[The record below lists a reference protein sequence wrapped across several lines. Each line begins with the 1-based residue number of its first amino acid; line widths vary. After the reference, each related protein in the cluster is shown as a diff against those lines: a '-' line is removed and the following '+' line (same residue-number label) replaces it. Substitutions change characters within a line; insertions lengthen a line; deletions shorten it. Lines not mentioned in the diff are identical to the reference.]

1 MLIFTSVT
9 TEITQEGPKHM
20 LVFTSPRCPGSHYK
34 VEADEGT
41 AMRMRALIPTEIKAA
56 SVAGHIF
63 GPDED
68 DHPHEHP
75 FNRC

>member
-20 LVFTSPRCPGSHYK
+20 LVFASPRCPGSHDK

-41 AMRMRALIPTEIKAA
+41 AARMRALIPTEIRAA
-56 SVAGHIF
+56 TMAGHVF

-68 DHPHEHP
+68 DSPHEFP
-75 FNRC
+75 FDR